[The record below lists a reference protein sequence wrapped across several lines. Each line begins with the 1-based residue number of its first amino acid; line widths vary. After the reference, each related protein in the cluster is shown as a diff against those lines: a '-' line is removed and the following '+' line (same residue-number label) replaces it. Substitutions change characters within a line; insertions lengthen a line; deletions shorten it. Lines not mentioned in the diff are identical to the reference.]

1 MKSRKDIDPSS
12 YISTQDEM
20 KDFLDDKEK
29 KLIEKGLYPEPKELY
44 FKDIP
49 SGEEG
54 GDLVLNQKNKS
65 EFLSKY
71 FKSIN

>member
-1 MKSRKDIDPSS
+1 
-12 YISTQDEM
+12 M

-44 FKDIP
+44 FRDIP
-49 SGEEG
+49 SGEQG